1 MPRKEPRKIEPIVSL
16 ETGSEFTWIRINV
29 VDLDH
34 TDPPKKAKK
43 YRPAW
48 NVIGGLSASLSS
60 FDLCGGKCG
69 GDPKK

>member
-1 MPRKEPRKIEPIVSL
+1 MPRKQPRVILPVVSFQPESGYTWKRL
-16 ETGSEFTWIRINV
+16 EVI
-29 VDLDH
+29 DLDR

-60 FDLCGGKCG
+60 HKILGGKLG
-69 GDPKK
+69 GCP

>member
-1 MPRKEPRKIEPIVSL
+1 MPRKLPRVIVPVVSFQQESGYTWKRIEVI
-16 ETGSEFTWIRINV
+16 
-29 VDLDH
+29 DLDR

-60 FDLCGGKCG
+60 HQIGGGKCG
-69 GDPKK
+69 GDPK

>member
-16 ETGSEFTWIRINV
+16 ETRSEFTWIRINV
-29 VDLDH
+29 VDLDR

-48 NVIGGLSASLSS
+48 NVIGGLSASLSPHTIM
-60 FDLCGGKCG
+60 GGKMG
-69 GDPKK
+69 GCPK